1 MTGRLAV
8 LTKGG
13 TAMTHRRKPLYEHVV
28 DDITASIQAG
38 TLKPGDQLPSITQLT
53 EQYGISHTM
62 IKFALR
68 ILGER
73 GLIETHQGKGTFV
86 ARRSPE

>member
-1 MTGRLAV
+1 M
-8 LTKGG
+8 
-13 TAMTHRRKPLYEHVV
+13 HRRKPLYEHVV
-28 DDITASIQAG
+28 DDITASIRVG
-38 TLKPGDQLPSITQLT
+38 TLKPGDKLPSIAQLV

-73 GLIETHQGKGTFV
+73 GLIETHQGKGSYV
-86 ARRSPE
+86 AERPQ

>member
-1 MTGRLAV
+1 M
-8 LTKGG
+8 
-13 TAMTHRRKPLYEHVV
+13 HRRKPLYERVV
-28 DDITASIQAG
+28 DDVTASIHAG
-38 TLKPGDQLPSITQLT
+38 TLKPGDKLPSIAQLV

-73 GLIETHQGKGTFV
+73 GLIETHQGKGSYV
-86 ARRSPE
+86 APEPPA